1 MIISGSI
8 SCPPEPHFAGAVG
21 EPIAGSLTFQNIM
34 TITAWVCFGVTLV
47 LWLGLT
53 IPHLRRYKA
62 PNEQRQILRIISMP
76 VFFTIVALIVLHT
89 YKAAQ
94 YVEPLASL
102 YEAYAMASLFLLY
115 VHYVAPEAHTRQ
127 EFFQNLQSKTK
138 SGTVATGGSLRWFRR
153 SWRIVFL
160 YVLIYTILIIIQEI
174 TQATGVYCKTSLRP
188 RFAHV
193 WLQALQLMTTVTVLI
208 TIVRFQRRL
217 RDYMSSRNAFLKL
230 VGFKLLVLL
239 TTLQHFIFGIL
250 SSHVHGNSKI
260 TYANIIIGLPQ
271 LIISIECAIFMAG
284 FYFTFHS
291 KEYREHTGEARSAHG
306 TVQAFLHAI
315 NPIDLIRGVGLCFT
329 SFDKP

>member
-1 MIISGSI
+1 MVTMSGSL
-8 SCPPEPHFAGAVG
+8 SCPPEPPSAGIVG
-21 EPIAGSLTFQNIM
+21 EPIAGTLTFQNIM
-34 TITAWVCFGVTLV
+34 AISGWVCFGVTIV
-47 LWLGLT
+47 LWFGLA

-76 VFFTIVALIVLHT
+76 VVFTMVALIVLHR
-89 YKAAQ
+89 YRAAQ
-94 YVEPLASL
+94 YVEPLANL

-115 VHYVAPEAHTRQ
+115 VHYVAPEAHTRE
-127 EFFQNLQSKTK
+127 EFFQNLRSQSKP
-138 SGTVATGGSLRWFRR
+138 GNEGGSLGWFRR
-153 SWRIVFL
+153 TWRIVFL
-160 YVLIYTILIIIQEI
+160 YVLIYTILILLQEI

-193 WLQALQLMTTVTVLI
+193 WLQTLELVTTVTVLI

-230 VGFKLLVLL
+230 IGFKLLVLL

-250 SSHVHGNSKI
+250 SSHVRGDSRI

-271 LIISIECAIFMAG
+271 LIICIECVIFMAG

-291 KEYREHTGEARSAHG
+291 KEYREHTGEARTAHG
-306 TVQAFLHAI
+306 TLQALAHAI

-329 SFDKP
+329 GLDKP